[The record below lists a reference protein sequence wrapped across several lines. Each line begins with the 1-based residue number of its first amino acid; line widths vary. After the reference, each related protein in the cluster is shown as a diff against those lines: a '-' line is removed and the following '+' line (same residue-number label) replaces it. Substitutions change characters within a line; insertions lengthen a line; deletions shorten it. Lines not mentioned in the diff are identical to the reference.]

1 MNNGSFMTQTSFS
14 FKSKNV
20 TTEKISVFKGILN
33 NIYRQIET
41 SLPDRVKR
49 EQILTG
55 RVLTRDDIEFRKKPE
70 TVTEE
75 LIVIP
80 ILEFLG
86 FVRNKSYFRFTG
98 ATESESQKECDL
110 TLLTEQEK
118 ILVESEP
125 MGKNLFHKNVGVNQ
139 LTGYL
144 ENKSFRS
151 GIGITTNGFRW
162 ILVKYNDEVFKSD
175 IVRDIDLL
183 PVFKKMG
190 GLSAIENPDD
200 LLNDFLA
207 TFLKENIINV
217 VRKQELELTIA
228 RERVSKRFYD
238 DYIKYVF
245 GISEKYSH
253 NYCLLDAIEPAETD
267 EDTKRSFAVTLMNRL
282 IFIKFLEDRVLKRS
296 NLLNDLLVHYNS
308 NKRTI
313 PSTFY
318 KSFLSPLFYDVFNTN
333 VNKREENISKF
344 YLFENIPYLNGGL
357 FRESIKNEKSLNVK
371 DDILQAIITNLLIG
385 YTFNISMKQVKSNS
399 PEEEFNALD
408 PDILGYVF
416 EKTINFLTAP
426 GEKEARKMVGAYY
439 TPDTITNQI
448 SKDAIFSVVME
459 KLREGLRES
468 GWTDSD
474 ISKYQTISD
483 LAEFPPMHPDT
494 MRRLSEKVDTIK
506 ILDPAC
512 GSGHFLT
519 SALKLIVFIKRK
531 IIEPSKDVDVY
542 ELKRRAISQ
551 NLYGVDIEAPAVEI
565 AKLRLWLSLIEELNA
580 DNIASVKTLPN
591 IEYNVVHGNSLIG
604 WNDESMLQMV
614 AHEADL
620 KGIRD
625 KLSGLEIAYVDDI
638 EKYKLLK
645 VTKDRLASEFPHLE
659 DLKEAYTSL
668 KRIYIEEQGERAVL
682 LKGILETVRST
693 IYSVVTPTF
702 ENYIKAEF
710 NGNSRNREMPR
721 IENPIHW
728 SLDFNEAF
736 EGGGFDI
743 IIGNPP
749 YGASFSKNEK
759 DYLKSKYTSS
769 KGNGNSAM
777 MFIERSIN
785 LLRPGGHL
793 GFIVPKSLAFSQKWE
808 DGRNLILEDLNSVLD
823 VSKAF
828 KDVKL
833 EQMIINIKKG
843 SKPKTYALERTDSP
857 TKLYVKKHFVT
868 STQTILLAGSKEEIK
883 IFQKLNRS
891 GKKFGNVTD
900 TNRGLPLQSKLNKN
914 NEGLPVLR
922 GEDISRFYYKTP
934 SVFLKPE
941 EINRYDA
948 VVKRMRD
955 SPKIVSQR
963 IVAHVKKPIPHIL
976 IMAAVDRKGMIS
988 VDTVENTYL
997 RDKEYSLD
1005 TLCAI
1010 MNSRL
1015 VEWYAYRFIFANAI
1029 RSMDLDRYYVSK
1041 IPLPSKT
1048 SNLLIVDGLV
1058 SGLTA
1063 TTSSDG
1069 ISVDGDLLDRINKA
1083 IYEAYGLSMEESNLI
1098 DSLTV
1103 S

>member
-1 MNNGSFMTQTSFS
+1 MTQMSFNLKIRS
-14 FKSKNV
+14 IG
-20 TTEKISVFKGILN
+20 TEKILAFKEMLKN
-33 NIYRQIET
+33 VYRQIET

-55 RVLTRDDIEFRKKPE
+55 GVLTRDDIEFRKKPE
-70 TVTEE
+70 TVTED

-80 ILEFLG
+80 VLEFLG
-86 FVRNKSYFRFTG
+86 FVKNKSYYRFTG

-110 TLLTEQEK
+110 TLLTEQER

-125 MGKNLFHKNVGVNQ
+125 MGKNLFHKNVGVDQ

-151 GIGITTNGFRW
+151 GIGIATNGFRW

-175 IVRDIDLL
+175 IVRNVDLL
-183 PVFKKMG
+183 PVFKRMG
-190 GLSAIENPDD
+190 GLPAIEEPDD

-207 TFLKENIINV
+207 TFSRENIINV
-217 VRKQELELTIA
+217 VRKQELQLTISK
-228 RERVSKRFYD
+228 ERVSKRFYD
-238 DYIKYVF
+238 DYIMYVF
-245 GISEKYSH
+245 GIGEKNSH

-267 EDTKRSFAVTLMNRL
+267 ENIKRSFAVTLMNRL

-296 NLLNDLLVHYNS
+296 NLLKDLLDHYNS

-318 KSFLSPLFYDVFNTN
+318 KTFLSPLFYDVFNTN
-333 VNKREENISKF
+333 VNKREENTSKF

-357 FRESIKNEKSLNVK
+357 FRESIKNEKSLNVR
-371 DDILQAIITNLLIG
+371 DDILQAIITNLLVG
-385 YTFNISMKQVKSNS
+385 YTFNISLKDLKPNS
-399 PEEEFNALD
+399 PEEEFNTLD

-426 GEKEARKMVGAYY
+426 GEKETRKLIGAYY
-439 TPDTITNQI
+439 TPDAITNHI
-448 SKDAIFSVVME
+448 STNAIFSVVME
-459 KLREGLRES
+459 KLREGLKES

-474 ISKYQTISD
+474 ISKYQTVSD
-483 LAEFPPMHPDT
+483 LAKSPPLHPET
-494 MRRLSEKVDTIK
+494 LKKLGEKIDSIK

-531 IIEPSKDVDVY
+531 VFEPSSESVDVY

-565 AKLRLWLSLIEELNA
+565 AKLRLWLSLIEELNI
-580 DNIASVKTLPN
+580 DNIGSVKTLPN
-591 IEYNVVHGNSLIG
+591 IEYNVVHGDSLIG

-614 AHEADL
+614 AHEVDL
-620 KGIRD
+620 KEIRD
-625 KLSGLEIAYVDDI
+625 KLSGLEIAYVDDVD
-638 EKYKLLK
+638 KYKLLK
-645 VTKDRLASEFPHLE
+645 DSRDRLAREFPHLE
-659 DLKEAYTSL
+659 DLKKAYTSL
-668 KRIYIEEQGERAVL
+668 KRIYSEEQGERAVL

-702 ENYIKAEF
+702 ENYIKAKF
-710 NGNSRNREMPR
+710 NGNSRNREMAR
-721 IENPIHW
+721 INNPIHW

-736 EGGGFDI
+736 EKGGFDI

-749 YGASFSKNEK
+749 YGASFGKSEK
-759 DYLKSKYTSS
+759 DYLKAKYTSS

-777 MFIERSIN
+777 MFIERSIS

-808 DGRNLILEDLNSVLD
+808 DGRNFILGDLNSVLD

-828 KDVKL
+828 KYVKL
-833 EQMIINIKKG
+833 EQMIVDIKKG
-843 SKPKTYALERTDSP
+843 SKSESYALERTDAP
-857 TKLYVKKHFVT
+857 TKLYVKKKFVT
-868 STQTILLAGSKEEIK
+868 STQTILLAGSKDEIK
-883 IFQKLNRS
+883 IFEKLNRS
-891 GKKFGNVTD
+891 RIKFGNVTD

-934 SVFLKPE
+934 SVFLKSE
-941 EINRYDA
+941 EVNGRNEA
-948 VVKRMRD
+948 KRMRE

-963 IVAHVKKPIPHIL
+963 IVAHVKKPVPHIL
-976 IMAAVDRKGMIS
+976 IMAAVDRNGMIS

-1041 IPLPSKT
+1041 IPLPLKA
-1048 SNLLIVDGLV
+1048 SNLRTADGLV
-1058 SGLTA
+1058 SELSMLKG
-1063 TTSSDG
+1063 SDCTM
-1069 ISVDGDLLDRINKA
+1069 VDTDLLDKINKA
-1083 IYEAYGLSMEESNLI
+1083 IYKAYGLSTKEGNLI

-1103 S
+1103 N